1 MTEQTEEA
9 LWMSG
14 GGELSCSN
22 HLGMTASGHLKH
34 YPDAGILPGIS
45 GDRWHKMKDREINDM
60 WQFIKAHYWEQAYL
74 CESCQARHDAKANS

>member
-34 YPDAGILPGIS
+34 YPDAGVLPGIS
-45 GDRWHKMKDREINDM
+45 GDRWHKMTNKEIYDM
-60 WQFIKAHYWEQAYL
+60 WQFIKENNWEHAHL
-74 CESCQARHDAKANS
+74 CESCQARYEAKGN